1 MKRHKAQLYDNIH
14 SVIDFYNDRMVRGV
28 FEYNISLN
36 TDILTKVINEFLCSS
51 PIMHSSFSRGFFNHR
66 WEEHTVASEDI
77 IEIHSTSTP
86 YKDAFAF
93 ITRVLPMNG
102 NVQIKLGVFS
112 DGKKTAL
119 AVITNH
125 MFMDGGDLKYFM
137 KALCKAYNACA
148 KGEEPGRILKSGSR
162 SYKTVYNDL
171 APKNKRKARLLY
183 SNPTPKNTKSFPL
196 ADAECKDK
204 SFIITRNMSEDK
216 FLLIKEYG
224 KQFGATI
231 NDMILT
237 AYFMSLYKLGNFEKN
252 ESVTVSGAID
262 LRRYMKNSELTGLT
276 NHSSY
281 LPYTL
286 DCVEEDFLNT
296 LKKVTKIS
304 QKYKA
309 DPFTGLYG
317 LPLLNFG
324 YGFFPSWISDKLVK
338 RFYNNPNI
346 AMSNIGILHED
357 YYTLEGFAPISAFLT
372 GTVKY
377 KPGIMVSLT
386 TYRNK
391 ITLSMCCKGN
401 LEDKTKL
408 QTLLM
413 LIEQNLTEAIKKHPE
428 N

>member
-1 MKRHKAQLYDNIH
+1 MKTHKAQLYDNIH
-14 SVIDFYNDRMVRGV
+14 SVINSYNDRMVRGI
-28 FEYNISLN
+28 FEYDFVIN
-36 TDILTKVINEFLCSS
+36 TDVLSKVLRDFLDTSPVMHSMFKRGFISHRWIEQPIDEKDFLKVI
-51 PIMHSSFSRGFFNHR
+51 
-66 WEEHTVASEDI
+66 HTDNPFEDASC
-77 IEIHSTSTP
+77 
-86 YKDAFAF
+86 F
-93 ITRVLPMNG
+93 ITKVLPMNEG
-102 NVQIKLGVFS
+102 VQLKLGVFTN
-112 DGKKTAL
+112 GHQTAL

-125 MFMDGGDLKYFM
+125 MYMDGGDLKYFM

-148 KGEEPGRILKSGSR
+148 KGEETDNILKSGSR
-162 SYKTVYNDL
+162 SYKTVYKDL
-171 APKNKRKARLLY
+171 TPKNKRKARLLY

-196 ADAECKDK
+196 TDAKSKDK
-204 SFIITRNMSEDK
+204 SFIITRNISEDK
-216 FLLIKEYG
+216 FLLIKKYG
-224 KQFGATI
+224 KQFDATV

-237 AYFMSLYKLGNFEKN
+237 AYFMSLYVLGNFEKN

-262 LRRYMKNSELTGLT
+262 LRRYINNSELTGLT

-286 DCVEEDFLNT
+286 DCVEADFLKN

-324 YGFFPSWISDKLVK
+324 YRFFPSWISDKLVK

-346 AMSNIGILHED
+346 AMSNIGILYENL
-357 YYTLEGFAPISAFLT
+357 YALEGFAPRSAFLT

-391 ITLSMCCKGN
+391 ITLSMCCKGSD
-401 LEDKTKL
+401 EDKTKL
-408 QTLLM
+408 QNLLM

-428 N
+428 S